1 MKIEFKG
8 RQFEYEPKVVT
19 LSMCIWAGCPTYI
32 GTKNESGKGKA
43 ISCTICPF
51 KHQVLPSEYKD
62 GVTREQ
68 ADEYI
73 KSLEVK

>member
-1 MKIEFKG
+1 MRIKFAG
-8 RQFEYEPKVVT
+8 RQFEYEPKT
-19 LSMCIWAGCPTYI
+19 TILSMCVWAGCPTYI

-43 ISCTICPF
+43 INCTICPF
-51 KHQVLPSEYKD
+51 MQENLPDVYKD
-62 GVTREQ
+62 DVTREQ